1 MEIVNSNLNEL
12 NIEGERA
19 LALGFFDGLHKA
31 HREVIS
37 AASGENLLCT
47 VVTFKEDPSLY
58 LSGKT
63 EYLITDSDKEKE
75 LCKIGVKSLVKLDF
89 NEVKSLSPED
99 FFSEVLLKKLKAK
112 LISCGD
118 NYRFGNKAAGDVK
131 LLSRLCEKNGVK
143 LTVIKPSK
151 YENELISATRI
162 RGLIKEG
169 EMEIANIMLGRK
181 FSFKG
186 IVIKGNRIGNKF
198 GFPTAN
204 VALPIG
210 FIEPKFGVYATIVT
224 IRGKKYIG
232 VTNVGV
238 KPTVGSEKILAET
251 WIQGFSEDIYGQ
263 NIRIE
268 FVKFIRSEKKFDSLE
283 ELKNQVFLDA
293 EKAKSEINI

>member
-131 LLSRLCEKNGVK
+131 LLSKLCEKNGVK

-169 EMEIANIMLGRK
+169 EMEIANIMLGRN

-204 VALPIG
+204 VALPTG

-224 IRGKKYIG
+224 ISGKKYIG

-238 KPTVGSEKILAET
+238 KPTVGSDKILAET
-251 WIQGFSEDIYGQ
+251 WIQGFGEDIYGQ

>member
-89 NEVKSLSPED
+89 NEVKSLTPEE
-99 FFSEVLLKKLKAK
+99 FFSEVLVKKLKAR

-131 LLSRLCEKNGVK
+131 LLESLCEKSGVK
-143 LTVIKPSK
+143 LTVIKPSTF
-151 YENELISATRI
+151 ENELISATRI

-169 EMEIANIMLGRK
+169 MMEKANLMLEK
-181 FSFKG
+181 KLSFEG
-186 IVIKGNRIGNKF
+186 TVIKGNRIGNKF

-204 VALPIG
+204 IKLPEG
-210 FIEPKFGVYATIVT
+210 FIVPKFGVYASLVT
-224 IRGKKYIG
+224 IENRDYIG

-238 KPTVGSEKILAET
+238 KPTVGSDKVLAET
-251 WIQGFSEDIYGQ
+251 WIQNFDKDIYGK
-263 NIRIE
+263 NIRLQL
-268 FVKFIRSEKKFDSLE
+268 VKFIRPEMKFNSLE

-293 EKAKSEINI
+293 EKAKKEINV